1 MDVLHPRCCGLDVHK
16 SSISA
21 CILVQVAGR
30 VQKHQRRFGAMTQD
44 LQELG
49 NWLRQFEVAQ
59 VAMESS
65 GVYWKPVWNI
75 LEGQFTV
82 VLVNAQ
88 HIKNVP
94 GRKTDQKD
102 AEWIAQLL
110 QHGLLRPSY
119 VPCEIIRDLR
129 DLTRMRASLSQE
141 ASRISSRV
149 QKVLEDANVK
159 LASVATNT
167 VGKSGRAMLE
177 EIIAGQN
184 DPEHLA
190 SLALGHLRAK
200 TPQLKLALEGKVR
213 PHHRFLL
220 RRLLDQ
226 LRFVEHEI
234 LLLDERLEDIGRERP
249 ELSEAVARWDTI
261 PGIDRVA
268 GWTLLAEVG
277 HNMAQFPTAEQ
288 LASWASLCPGNH
300 ESAGKRLGGTTR
312 KGSPWLRRIACQC
325 AWAAARTKNTYLS
338 AQFRRLAARRGSKRA
353 IIAVAHSLVII
364 GYHLQKNQRNYEDLG
379 GDYFDRIDSAGL
391 RRYFDQTTR
400 ETRAQ
405 GDSRADPSHLTNC
418 FPSMFSREKAGLQR
432 DAIRS
437 QWSTRSKEVPN

>member
-21 CILVQVAGR
+21 CILLREAGR
-30 VQKHQRRFGAMTQD
+30 VQKHQRRFGAMTQE
-44 LQELG
+44 LQELAE
-49 NWLRQFEVAQ
+49 WLRQFGVSQ

-82 VLVNAQ
+82 VLANAQ

-110 QHGLLRPSY
+110 QYGLLRPSY

-141 ASRISSRV
+141 ASRISSRI

-159 LASVATNT
+159 LASVATN
-167 VGKSGRAMLE
+167 VLGKSGRAMLE
-177 EIIAGQN
+177 DIISGED

-190 SLALGHLRAK
+190 SLALGHLRVK
-200 TPQLKLALEGKVR
+200 IPQLRLALEGKVR
-213 PHHRFLL
+213 SHHRFLL
-220 RRLLDQ
+220 RRLVDQ
-226 LRFVEHEI
+226 IQFVEHEI
-234 LLLDERLEDIGRERP
+234 GLLDERLEEIAQQRP
-249 ELSEAVARWDTI
+249 ELSQAVARWDTI

-268 GWTLLAEVG
+268 AWALLAEIG
-277 HNMAQFPTAEQ
+277 DNMAQFPTAGH
-288 LASWASLCPGNH
+288 LASWAALCPGNH
-300 ESAGKRLGGTTR
+300 ESAGKRLRGTTR
-312 KGSPWLRRIACQC
+312 QGSPWLCRMACQC

-338 AQFRRLAARRGSKRA
+338 SQFRRLAARRGKKRA
-353 IIAVAHSLVII
+353 VIAVAHTIIVI
-364 GYHLQKNQRNYEDLG
+364 GYHLQKNQSNYEDLG
-379 GDYFDRIDSAGL
+379 GNYFDRIHSDGL
-391 RRYFDQTTR
+391 KRYLVKR
-400 ETRAQ
+400 
-405 GDSRADPSHLTNC
+405 
-418 FPSMFSREKAGLQR
+418 LQQLGHKVTLEPME
-432 DAIRS
+432 AA
-437 QWSTRSKEVPN
+437 